1 MTVLENP
8 TNLLDL
14 RKQIIDS
21 MTNPVMYDLGAGEQP
36 QEGFIGID
44 PYSPLPDVK
53 KIDLYQYPWP
63 IDSESVDYFRA
74 SHFLEHIPDWDA
86 HFNEIYRCL
95 KPGGVYEIIVPYYW
109 NSRWAQDPD
118 HKQAIVPE
126 RFKYLVQEW
135 RKINKIAHYGASV
148 NFDVIGYFELLSDDF
163 AGQGFDDA
171 YMAFAKRHFINV
183 IDDIAVVLK
192 KVPLETK

>member
-21 MTNPVMYDLGAGEQP
+21 MTSPVLYELGCGENPEP
-36 QEGFIGID
+36 GFTGLD
-44 PYSPLPDVK
+44 VFSPREDVLK
-53 KIDLYQYPWP
+53 VDLYKYPWP

-95 KPGGVYEIIVPYYW
+95 KPGGCYEIIVPYYW

-118 HKQAIVPE
+118 HKQTIVGE
-126 RFKYLVQEW
+126 RFKYLMQPW
-135 RKINKIAHYGASV
+135 RKMNKISHYGATV
-148 NFDVIGYFELLSDDF
+148 NFEMIGWFELLNEDFLNQGYDD
-163 AGQGFDDA
+163 D
-171 YMAFAKRHFINV
+171 YMRWARAHLINV
-183 IDDIAVVLK
+183 IDDIACVIRKL
-192 KVPLETK
+192 PLED